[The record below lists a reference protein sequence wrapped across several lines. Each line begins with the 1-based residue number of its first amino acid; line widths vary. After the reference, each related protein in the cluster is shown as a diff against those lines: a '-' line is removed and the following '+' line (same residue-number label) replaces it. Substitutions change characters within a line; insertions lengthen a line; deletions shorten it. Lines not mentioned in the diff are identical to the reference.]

1 MKIVMHAPVSA
12 LGDADRPP
20 TYHSTSVLAFPR
32 TVEYAQ
38 AIEPPPP
45 RRSLHDFA
53 FGLFYAVVI
62 AFFAWAV
69 FKGYVFGGTPP

>member
-1 MKIVMHAPVSA
+1 MTY
-12 LGDADRPP
+12 DAYEPGSERRPT

-32 TVEYAQ
+32 TVEYSQ

-45 RRSLHDFA
+45 RTRLHDFA
-53 FGLFYAVVI
+53 FGLFYAAVI

-69 FKGYVFGGTPP
+69 FQGYVFGGVPS

>member
-1 MKIVMHAPVSA
+1 MTYEAHEIGTERRPAKVHAN
-12 LGDADRPP
+12 
-20 TYHSTSVLAFPR
+20 STLAFPR

-45 RRSLHDFA
+45 RTRLHDFA